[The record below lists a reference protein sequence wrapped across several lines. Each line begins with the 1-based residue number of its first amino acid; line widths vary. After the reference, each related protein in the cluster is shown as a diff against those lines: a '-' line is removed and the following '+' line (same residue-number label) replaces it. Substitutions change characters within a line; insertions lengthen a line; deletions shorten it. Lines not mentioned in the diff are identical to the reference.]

1 VITCSPLYMAPEQA
15 GGARPPDGRSDL
27 HALAGVA
34 YYLLTGRAPFAGAG
48 VFQVLIAHAR
58 APVVPPSQLR
68 PGVPEDLEPVVL
80 RCLAKDPADRF
91 PDAVALERAL
101 AGCADAGAWDAEQAA
116 RWWREV
122 EPGATAE

>member
-1 VITCSPLYMAPEQA
+1 MAPGQA

-27 HALAGVA
+27 DALGGVA

-48 VFQVLIAHAR
+48 VLQVLIAHAR
-58 APVVPPSQLR
+58 GPVVPPSRLR
-68 PGVPEDLEPVVL
+68 PGVPGDLERVVL

-91 PDAVALERAL
+91 PDAAALERAL